1 VSRLAPIL
9 QGFFT
14 DRLARQRQASP
25 HTIAAYRD
33 SVRLLVAYA
42 ANAVGKQP
50 VDLDVTD
57 RTSADDGHTIML
69 DLGVEQRKHWVW
81 PVGVVL
87 LRAGTWAG
95 ADVGQSLVA
104 VKSW

>member
-1 VSRLAPIL
+1 VDDGPPDIARTPTAP
-9 QGFFT
+9 T
-14 DRLARQRQASP
+14 P
-25 HTIAAYRD
+25 
-33 SVRLLVAYA
+33 
-42 ANAVGKQP
+42 N
-50 VDLDVTD
+50 

-69 DLGVEQRKHWVW
+69 DLGVEQRKHRVW

>member
-1 VSRLAPIL
+1 MMV
-9 QGFFT
+9 
-14 DRLARQRQASP
+14 
-25 HTIAAYRD
+25 
-33 SVRLLVAYA
+33 
-42 ANAVGKQP
+42 
-50 VDLDVTD
+50 
-57 RTSADDGHTIML
+57 TIML
-69 DLGVEQRKHWVW
+69 DLGVEQRKHRVW

>member
-1 VSRLAPIL
+1 MHADEFDYL
-9 QGFFT
+9 
-14 DRLARQRQASP
+14 DRFPS
-25 HTIAAYRD
+25 
-33 SVRLLVAYA
+33 
-42 ANAVGKQP
+42 G
-50 VDLDVTD
+50 

-69 DLGVEQRKHWVW
+69 DLGVEQRKHRVW

>member
-1 VSRLAPIL
+1 V
-9 QGFFT
+9 
-14 DRLARQRQASP
+14 P
-25 HTIAAYRD
+25 HIHPQH
-33 SVRLLVAYA
+33 VRLPRKRGELS
-42 ANAVGKQP
+42 GRP
-50 VDLDVTD
+50 D

>member
-1 VSRLAPIL
+1 MPR
-9 QGFFT
+9 
-14 DRLARQRQASP
+14 
-25 HTIAAYRD
+25 
-33 SVRLLVAYA
+33 
-42 ANAVGKQP
+42 
-50 VDLDVTD
+50 

-69 DLGVEQRKHWVW
+69 DLGVEQRKHRVW